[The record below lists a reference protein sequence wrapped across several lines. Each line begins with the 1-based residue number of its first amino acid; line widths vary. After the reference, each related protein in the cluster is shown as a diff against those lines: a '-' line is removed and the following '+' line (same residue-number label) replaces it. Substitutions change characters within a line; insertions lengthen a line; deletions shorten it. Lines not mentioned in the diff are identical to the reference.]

1 MGQDLRKII
10 AQNVKRN
17 RIKKGVSR
25 TNLSL
30 QIGKDISYVS
40 KLEKCEI
47 NITIDTLNKLIE
59 YFNIK
64 AEDFFKEIIDV

>member
-10 AQNVKRN
+10 AENVKRN

-30 QIGKDISYVS
+30 QIGKDISYIS

-47 NITIDTLNKLIE
+47 NITIDTLNALIN

-64 AEDFFKEIIDV
+64 AEDFFKEIN